1 MLDSFAV
8 GNTTF
13 SSRLLVGT
21 GKYASYNLMH
31 DALVASQSDIVTVAL
46 RRVGTTQSEEDIL
59 NYIPGTMHLLPNT
72 SGARNAD
79 EAIRIARMAK
89 ALGCGDLIK
98 IEVIQD

>member
-46 RRVGTTQSEEDIL
+46 RRVGTTQSEEEKSPA
-59 NYIPGTMHLLPNT
+59 YRAAVSHG
-72 SGARNAD
+72 SGPP
-79 EAIRIARMAK
+79 
-89 ALGCGDLIK
+89 
-98 IEVIQD
+98 

>member
-59 NYIPGTMHLLPNT
+59 NYIPGTMHFIT
-72 SGARNAD
+72 
-79 EAIRIARMAK
+79 EYI
-89 ALGCGDLIK
+89 GC
-98 IEVIQD
+98 

>member
-46 RRVGTTQSEEDIL
+46 RRVGTTQSGG
-59 NYIPGTMHLLPNT
+59 YIKLYPWY
-72 SGARNAD
+72 NAFIT
-79 EAIRIARMAK
+79 EYI
-89 ALGCGDLIK
+89 GC
-98 IEVIQD
+98 